1 MSAGLAESLNPTS
14 VMMLEDASD
23 KLFTASAVTEILPNS
38 VPIKSFAA
46 HRRALHTMPT
56 APARFP

>member
-1 MSAGLAESLNPTS
+1 
-14 VMMLEDASD
+14 MMLEEASD
-23 KLFTASAVTEILPNS
+23 KLFTASAVTEMLPNS

-56 APARFP
+56 APARLP